1 MARKEPTILCNYFAL
16 LCATEQPWLEL
27 SPMIFSGYFSLL
39 YTVEQP
45 MLAKFIN
52 RAFLYGRG

>member
-1 MARKEPTILCNYFAL
+1 MARKEPKILYDYFAL
-16 LCATEQPWLEL
+16 LCATEQLWLEL
-27 SPMIFSGYFSLL
+27 SPTIFSGYFSLL
-39 YTVEQP
+39 CTVKQP